1 MDSFRGLVA
10 IMRSASL
17 FAVLALALLLAASSA
32 AYAQPP
38 PTLLWSDPVNTNAIA
53 LSANGQYVVV
63 GTDGGARFYG
73 RSSSTPLWTYS
84 AGTKITSV
92 AISADGS
99 YAAAGTL
106 GKIYFWADA
115 KSLTGSPPP
124 TWTSR
129 QVTGGYF
136 EHRCLAMS
144 DDGNT
149 VAACGTGENV
159 FYWADA
165 TGKSGPNIDTTW
177 MTYLAD
183 QVEAIA
189 ISDDGNHVAAAGYNI
204 NPTAGVLGYWNNA
217 ISLTGPA
224 HPTWKGQV
232 TGEMFVDVA
241 ISDDG
246 NYVAVAGAGAPPG
259 PSTVYYWAGA
269 TTRTG
274 TSEPFTWGSGVDIVF
289 SSVDISCDGDSVI
302 AGSGIIPIGGSV
314 QGSLNSGSSW
324 GVYFWGGAR
333 SLTGNPAPSWF
344 YPTVNPVQDVAI
356 NDAGTYMAAVNLT
369 PNLDTLYFFDK
380 QGNLLWQDITISG
393 DKLSISCDGRTLAV
407 GTPTPLTA
415 YLFDTGFS
423 TPCCGVVE
431 AVGGAVMPVNILA
444 TLAPWLAVIGVVGCI
459 GTIVVVVKPWK
470 KPEN

>member
-1 MDSFRGLVA
+1 
-10 IMRSASL
+10 MRSASL
-17 FAVLALALLLAASSA
+17 FAVLASALLLAASSA

-63 GTDGGARFYG
+63 GTDGGARFYD

-189 ISDDGNHVAAAGYNI
+189 ISDDGNHVAAVGVTYVDGGE
-204 NPTAGVLGYWNNA
+204 GVLGYWNNA

-246 NYVAVAGAGAPPG
+246 NYVAVAGAGPG
-259 PSTVYYWAGA
+259 FSTVYYWADA
-269 TTRTG
+269 TSRTSI
-274 TSEPFTWGSGVDIVF
+274 SEPFTWGSGVDIVF

-302 AGSGIIPIGGSV
+302 AGSGIIEIQVGASV
-314 QGSLNSGSSW
+314 QAGSPNW

-344 YPTVNPVQDVAI
+344 YHTVNPVQDVAI
-356 NDAGTYMAAVNLT
+356 NDAGTYMAAVT
-369 PNLDTLYFFDK
+369 SNLDTLYFFDK
-380 QGNLLWQDITISG
+380 QGNLLWQDMTISG

-431 AVGGAVMPVNILA
+431 AVGGAVMPVNTLA

-459 GTIVVVVKPWK
+459 GTAVVVRK
-470 KPEN
+470 KRHP